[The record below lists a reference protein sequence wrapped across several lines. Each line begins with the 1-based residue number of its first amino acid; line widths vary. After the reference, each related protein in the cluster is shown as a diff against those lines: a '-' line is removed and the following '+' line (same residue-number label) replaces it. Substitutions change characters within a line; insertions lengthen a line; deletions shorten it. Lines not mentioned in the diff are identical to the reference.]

1 MMSPADAERL
11 QEVFRRE
18 YRSLLQY
25 VREASPYAAGADRK
39 LLDEVR
45 RVAAEES
52 DALAGFGDFLASHH
66 VPAPYLGS
74 FPMAFTDLNFVA
86 IRFLLPKLVA
96 EQRQDLAKLE
106 ADAAAL
112 TDPAARSAVQ
122 RLVELHRRHL
132 TELEAL
138 G

>member
-1 MMSPADAERL
+1 MIPADVEQL
-11 QEVFRRE
+11 QGLFRRE

-25 VREASPYAAGADRK
+25 TREASPYAAGPDRK
-39 LLDEVR
+39 LLDEVL

-52 DALAGFGDFLASHH
+52 GALAGFGDFLASHH

-74 FPMAFTDLNFVA
+74 FPMAFTDLNFVN
-86 IRFLLPKLVA
+86 IRFLLPKLAA
-96 EQRQDLAKLE
+96 EQKQDLAKLE
-106 ADAAAL
+106 ADTAAL
-112 TDPAARSAVQ
+112 TDPAARTAVQ

>member
-1 MMSPADAERL
+1 MSRTDAERL

-25 VREASPYAAGADRK
+25 AREASPYAAGPDRK
-39 LLDEVR
+39 LLDEVL

-52 DALAGFGDFLASHH
+52 DALAGFGDFLAGRH

-74 FPMAFTDLNFVA
+74 FPMAFTDLNFVG
-86 IRFLLPKLVA
+86 IRFLLPKLAA
-96 EQRQDLAKLE
+96 EQKQDLAKLE
-106 ADAAAL
+106 TDAAAQS
-112 TDPAARSAVQ
+112 DPAARTAVQ
-122 RLVELHRRHL
+122 RLVDLHRRHL